1 MKDLEKELQTT
12 RNSLYNLAKAIII
25 YINYKNKLARV
36 EYYKIEN
43 RLYEMAYRIKVKI
56 ENELHDN
63 KR

>member
-1 MKDLEKELQTT
+1 MNDLEKELKIT
-12 RNSLYNLAKAIII
+12 RNGLYNLAKMVIL
-25 YINYKNKLARV
+25 YINNKNKLARI
-36 EYYKIEN
+36 EYYRIEN